1 MALNKA
7 EAIIKAKLDER
18 QRAIN
23 IVTEVFGGTPNGTIS
38 HHNWLRAI
46 EMLMEEDNNE

>member
-18 QRAIN
+18 QRAID
-23 IVTEVFGGTPNGTIS
+23 IVTKVFGGTPNGTIS
-38 HHNWLRAI
+38 HHNWLRAVEMI
-46 EMLMEEDNNE
+46 EGEENE